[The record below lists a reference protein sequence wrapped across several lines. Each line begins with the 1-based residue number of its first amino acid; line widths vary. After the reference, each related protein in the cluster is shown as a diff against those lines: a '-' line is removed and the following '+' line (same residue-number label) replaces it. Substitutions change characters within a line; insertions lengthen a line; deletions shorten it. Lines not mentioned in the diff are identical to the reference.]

1 MKAEIGILKI
11 FFEIASDDA
20 IEEICHL
27 LTQNPNLEQEEEQNN
42 FNSVYNQIQNIIEL

>member
-11 FFEIASDDA
+11 FLEMASDEA
-20 IEEICHL
+20 IEEITWL

-42 FNSVYNQIQNIIEL
+42 FQSVYNQIQSIIEL